1 MMQLNRRTARR
12 MVFIGV
18 LLCFLIGMESL
29 SSVAQAQEAA
39 ADPPEITVGERL
51 FLETRFAQFFQQF
64 LAEGAAV
71 NDPLPAGD
79 PVMDKT
85 VTIGEPL
92 PGPFA
97 GLSMNCRACHLVDEH
112 VETPGGTMRT
122 YADFARRSPVPA
134 RADGMTAAPRN
145 SPSLVN
151 ATLPRSGGLLL
162 HFDAEFATTAGLV
175 EATFSGRNFGWLP
188 GERAQ
193 AIAHLARIV
202 REDDGTGPLAQDFG
216 GLPYAVVLKGTAPS
230 IPEEFRLPEAFRLNV
245 ATASDTDIFHAVA
258 NLVSAYTEGL
268 VFSQDESGAF
278 NLSPYDVFLEKNGL
292 PRKPAL
298 RESPLEYS
306 RRLLAS
312 IERLEH
318 GNSLSWVSQHPHKK
332 LRKHHRHLKFVK
344 RDPATADGAFP
355 FHDQPF
361 TFGAEELRGLKIF
374 FAETRHGL
382 NALSTAT
389 RGKVGN
395 CIACHQAPT
404 FTDFR
409 MHNTGTTQAEYDRIH
424 GAGLFAQLRIPDLR
438 ERNTAHNLYLPATE
452 QHPHALEPFRKVP
465 SAGQPG
471 LTDLGVWNVFA
482 NPDFSASQR
491 RVRRILCAETLSAGQ
506 HGLSPF
512 STQTDDALDQVMDS
526 APFVGRCS
534 AQALLPSSVA
544 VFKTPGLRDLGHSA
558 PYMHNGQF
566 DTLEQIVDF
575 YRGSSNLQRT
585 GLLRNGDR
593 ELGGIRLSDQDV
605 GPLAAFLRALNED
618 YE

>member
-1 MMQLNRRTARR
+1 MMHSNHRTTRGPLLVAATLCLLIG
-12 MVFIGV
+12 IGV
-18 LLCFLIGMESL
+18 TSP
-29 SSVAQAQEAA
+29 VARAQEAA
-39 ADPPEITVGERL
+39 GDPPEITIGERL

-64 LAEGAAV
+64 LASGAGV

-85 VTIGEPL
+85 VTVGEPL

-112 VETPGGTMRT
+112 VETAGGTMRT

-134 RADGMTAAPRN
+134 RADGATTAPRN

-162 HFDAEFATTAGLV
+162 HFDAEFPTTAGLV
-175 EATFSGRNFGWLP
+175 EATFTGRNFGWLP

-193 AIAHLARIV
+193 AIAHVARIV
-202 REDDGTGPLAQDFG
+202 REDDGTGGLAQDFG
-216 GLPYAVVLKGTAPS
+216 GLPYAVILRGADPS

-258 NLVSAYTEGL
+258 NLVAAYTEGL

-292 PRKPAL
+292 PRKPAP
-298 RESPLEYS
+298 RETALEYS

-312 IERLEH
+312 IERLES
-318 GNSLSWVSQHPHKK
+318 GNSLSWVSRNPHKK
-332 LRKHHRHLKFVK
+332 HRKHHRHLNFV
-344 RDPATADGAFP
+344 RQNPATEDGRFQ

-361 TFGAEELRGLKIF
+361 AFGTEELRGLKIF
-374 FAETRHGL
+374 FTEARHGL
-382 NALSTAT
+382 DASAATA

-409 MHNTGTTQAEYDRIH
+409 VHNTGTTQVEYDRIH
-424 GAGLFAQLRIPDLR
+424 GAGSFAQLRIPDLR
-438 ERNTAHNLYLPATE
+438 ERNAAHDQYLPATE
-452 QHPHALEPFRKVP
+452 QHPHALEPFRKIP
-465 SAGQPG
+465 SAGHPG
-471 LTDLGVWNVFA
+471 VTDLGVWNVFA
-482 NPDFSASQR
+482 NPDFPASQR
-491 RVRRILCAETLSAGQ
+491 RIRRILCAETLST
-506 HGLSPF
+506 GLSNLSLLPG
-512 STQTDDALDQVMDS
+512 QTDEAFDHVIDS
-526 APFVGRCS
+526 APFAGRCS
-534 AQALLPSSVA
+534 AQTLLPASIA

-566 DTLEQIVDF
+566 DTLEQIVNF
-575 YRGSSNLQRT
+575 YRESSAFLRSDR
-585 GLLRNGDR
+585 LRNGDR
-593 ELGGIRLSDQDV
+593 ELGGIRLTDQDV
-605 GPLAAFLRALNED
+605 TPLAAFLRSLNED